1 MQDPPTPTAL
11 ADRLLSRERSLPS
24 SRLGRLF
31 GTTRAGANLARAVL
45 SSTRG
50 TPDLGRLA
58 RVVEQVG
65 DLKGVAMKAGQ
76 ILGYMDP
83 GLDQDVRAMLSVLQK
98 SAAATPWSAVERTL
112 RDAFGPRADDLLG
125 RLERAPL
132 AVASVGQVH
141 RATLADGRAVVVKVR
156 HPGIDVAFTQDL
168 AGAGLG
174 SLFAGMFVSGA
185 GTRVRDLVDEARTAF
200 LEECDYG
207 LEAARQRRFAEAFAD
222 HPRVVVPAVVPEW
235 CASTVLTTEYH
246 PGVGLEA
253 FAATATQASR
263 DRAAEAL
270 FDLYV
275 GTLYRHGLFHADPH
289 PGNFAFLPGDG
300 VVVYDY
306 GCVRTFDAHDV
317 RAFSALS
324 SAVASDD
331 LAGMVAAFGALG
343 GGLDDAPRSRA
354 TLRTLLRGFFAPM
367 LERGPHPIRTER
379 ALGAAELFEDKRALL
394 GLGVPGR
401 MLFLFRLRFGLYA
414 VFERLGA
421 RLDWGVLEA
430 RARAGAV
437 GAARAA
443 VPPRT
448 LGAP

>member
-1 MQDPPTPTAL
+1 MQDRTTPAAL
-11 ADRLLSRERSLPS
+11 ADHLLSRERSLPGW
-24 SRLGRLF
+24 RLGRLF

-50 TPDLGRLA
+50 APDLGRLS

-83 GLDQDVRAMLSVLQK
+83 SLDQDVRAMLSVLQT

-112 RDAFGPRADDLLG
+112 RDAFGARADELLG
-125 RLERAPL
+125 RIERTPF

-174 SLFAGMFVSGA
+174 SLFAGMFVAGA
-185 GTRVRDLVDEARTAF
+185 GARVRDLVDEARTAF

-222 HPRVVVPAVVPEW
+222 HPGVVVPAVVSEW
-235 CASTVLTTEYH
+235 CASTVLTTAYR
-246 PGVGLEA
+246 PGAGLEA
-253 FAATATQASR
+253 FVATASQRSR

-275 GTLYRHGLFHADPH
+275 GALYRHGLFHADPH
-289 PGNFAFLPGDG
+289 PGNFAFLPDDR

-306 GCVRTFDAHDV
+306 GCVRAFDAEDV
-317 RAFSALS
+317 QAFTALS
-324 SAVASDD
+324 SAVAGDD
-331 LAGMVAAFGALG
+331 LAGMVAAFRALG
-343 GGLDDAPRSRA
+343 GGVDDSPRGHA

-367 LERGPHPIRTER
+367 LERGPHRIRTRR
-379 ALGAAELFEDKRALL
+379 ALGTAELFEDKRALL

-421 RLDWGVLEA
+421 QLDWGLLEA
-430 RARAGAV
+430 RARAGAPTSA
-437 GAARAA
+437 GARISFACS
-443 VPPRT
+443 P
-448 LGAP
+448 